1 MHIRKLLSIACCII
15 VVIVVCFL
23 TTMSCVWT
31 MHLFRHPSEVMTIQC
46 LETSPCLETPMHTY
60 PIHTYTPT
68 YTVIV
73 DTDGM
78 EHTVA
83 NPIPIGPS
91 GSSIFNDADGHTVI
105 FYKNK
110 FYHGLDRTQCIKCYE
125 LSRLPN
131 NN

>member
-1 MHIRKLLSIACCII
+1 MHIRKLLSKLLSMACCII
-15 VVIVVCFL
+15 VMIAVCLFV
-23 TTMSCVWT
+23 TMSCLWT
-31 MHLFRHPSEVMTIQC
+31 IRLFRRGEVMTPQC
-46 LETSPCLETPMHTY
+46 LETQ
-60 PIHTYTPT
+60 TYTT
-68 YTVIV
+68 II

-78 EHTVA
+78 EHSI
-83 NPIPIGPS
+83 NQILIGPS
-91 GSSIFNDADGHTVI
+91 GSSILKDADGHTVI

>member
-1 MHIRKLLSIACCII
+1 MHIRKLLSMACCII
-15 VVIVVCFL
+15 VMIAVCLFV
-23 TTMSCVWT
+23 TMSCVGI
-31 MHLFRHPSEVMTIQC
+31 MCLFHRHSDRYSKAMIPHC
-46 LETSPCLETPMHTY
+46 LEVSPCFEP

-78 EHTVA
+78 EHTVI
-83 NPIPIGPS
+83 NPISVGPS
-91 GSSIFNDADGHTVI
+91 GSSILKDTDGHTVI
-105 FYKNK
+105 FYENK

>member
-1 MHIRKLLSIACCII
+1 MYIRKLLSIACSII
-15 VVIVVCFL
+15 VVIAVCLFI
-23 TTMSCVWT
+23 TMSCVGI
-31 MHLFRHPSEVMTIQC
+31 MCLFRHPSEVMT
-46 LETSPCLETPMHTY
+46 SPCLETSLLET

-68 YTVIV
+68 YTTIV

-78 EHTVA
+78 EHTVI
-83 NPIPIGPS
+83 NPIQIGPS
-91 GSSIFNDADGHTVI
+91 GSSILKDTDGHTVI
-105 FYKNK
+105 FDKDK